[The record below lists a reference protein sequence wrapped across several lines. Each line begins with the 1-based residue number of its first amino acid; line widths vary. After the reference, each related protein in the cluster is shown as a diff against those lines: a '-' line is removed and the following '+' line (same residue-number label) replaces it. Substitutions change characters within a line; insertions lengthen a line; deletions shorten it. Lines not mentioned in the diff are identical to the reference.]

1 MSDLKQANSELFY
14 ILAIMRGMFTVML
27 FLILTEV
34 GGIIH
39 WLEKHL
45 LTCPFK
51 SLTGLDCPGCGF
63 QRSFIALL
71 KGNLVQSFKFY
82 PATMPFIALLVYM
95 LLHLK
100 FDFKNGAFVLK
111 VMYIFVSSIIII
123 NYIYK
128 VYHLQII

>member
-1 MSDLKQANSELFY
+1 LKDPDWKQFY
-14 ILAIMRGMFTVML
+14 ILAFMRGTLTVIL
-27 FLILTEV
+27 VLLLTEAN
-34 GGIIH
+34 GIIH

-71 KGNLVQSFKFY
+71 KGDLTQSFKFY
-82 PATMPFIALLVYM
+82 PATLPFIVLIFYM

-100 FDFKNGAFVLK
+100 FDFRNGALILK
-111 VMYIFVSSIIII
+111 VMYILVSSIIII

>member
-1 MSDLKQANSELFY
+1 
-14 ILAIMRGMFTVML
+14 MRGIFTVM
-27 FLILTEV
+27 FLLIFTEAS
-34 GGIIH
+34 GMIH

-71 KGNLVQSFKFY
+71 KGNLGQSLKFY
-82 PATMPFIALLVYM
+82 PATLPFIALLVYM

-111 VMYIFVSSIIII
+111 LMYIFVSSIIII